1 MYFKPQIQEAQQIS
15 RLKRIIHTWNHQNET
30 ARNERFVS
38 QLCLTSC
45 DPIDCCTPGF
55 PVLHCLLEFA
65 QIWVHWVGDAI
76 SPSHPVLHPSVPAL
90 SVSQDQGL
98 FPVSQLF
105 ESGGQSSG
113 TLVSASVL
121 PMNIQGLSFF
131 RNDWLDLLAVQGTH
145 KSLLQHH
152 NSKASI
158 PWHSKVW
165 MSL

>member
-1 MYFKPQIQEAQQIS
+1 M
-15 RLKRIIHTWNHQNET
+15 
-30 ARNERFVS
+30 
-38 QLCLTSC
+38 
-45 DPIDCCTPGF
+45 
-55 PVLHCLLEFA
+55 
-65 QIWVHWVGDAI
+65 
-76 SPSHPVLHPSVPAL
+76 LHPSVPAL

-158 PWHSKVW
+158 I
-165 MSL
+165 